1 MSEHDKRT
9 VWDQSLTAFQSSVVD
24 AVMAG
29 PTPGVLHVAGNQI
42 VLPEVFGFCRGVKRA
57 IAMVDDAIEHHGK
70 SDGEI
75 VLLGEIIHNPW
86 VNEYFRRRGVRV
98 LTRDELA
105 DLPAHVSGNDCAI
118 IPAFGLL
125 PEWTRQLQTIGS
137 TLIDCSC
144 GDVIRVWQWGERE
157 VSQGFGVLIFG
168 RAKHDETLVT
178 RSRLAEHGGKYL
190 IVQTLD
196 EARVFSEIV
205 AGQRDESE
213 LVTVFGP
220 AQTNADS
227 LEPLLKLAQ
236 VSQTTMLHSETQK
249 VCQVLADAFTKRF
262 GSEAEQRL
270 RFQPTVCRATQDR
283 QDAAVK
289 LCREEFDVVIV
300 IGGFG
305 SSNTQHLW
313 ELAQQHSPAWL
324 VEDADAIR
332 SADELFAWDAKT
344 QSGQCVAGW
353 LPDRRPLRVGLLA
366 GASSPEIVIGDV
378 LKRLAECLE

>member
-1 MSEHDKRT
+1 
-9 VWDQSLTAFQSSVVD
+9 
-24 AVMAG
+24 
-29 PTPGVLHVAGNQI
+29 
-42 VLPEVFGFCRGVKRA
+42 
-57 IAMVDDAIEHHGK
+57 
-70 SDGEI
+70 
-75 VLLGEIIHNPW
+75 
-86 VNEYFRRRGVRV
+86 
-98 LTRDELA
+98 
-105 DLPAHVSGNDCAI
+105 
-118 IPAFGLL
+118 
-125 PEWTRQLQTIGS
+125 
-137 TLIDCSC
+137 
-144 GDVIRVWQWGERE
+144 
-157 VSQGFGVLIFG
+157 
-168 RAKHDETLVT
+168 
-178 RSRLAEHGGKYL
+178 
-190 IVQTLD
+190 
-196 EARVFSEIV
+196 
-205 AGQRDESE
+205 
-213 LVTVFGP
+213 VTVFGP

-249 VCQVLADAFTKRF
+249 VCQVLADAFTERF
-262 GSEAEQRL
+262 GSAAEQRL

-289 LCREEFDVVIV
+289 LCREEFDAVIV

-344 QSGQCVAGW
+344 QSGQCIAGW

-378 LKRLAECLE
+378 LQRLAECLE